1 MYNTHEGLFAGKIGR
16 LTYTGMAAIVPSA
29 LVYLYPEVIKLPIMK
44 KTFIAFM
51 ALSCIALANDEST
64 YVSKDANFT
73 QDSSGKVSL
82 DDITPSFSSGS
93 FAFSFDLDLVLE
105 YTGDS
110 FDFLLGFGD
119 GSQSGE
125 LSLSYAPNALTML
138 YPDLY
143 MMTIG
148 GNVEGG
154 LSMNN
159 MVFFN
164 ENSGNLVF
172 QVSDLFGDAPSASL
186 SWCGDDGS
194 GWTRLWS
201 GAITGTMPSTIT
213 KSTVTLTSDGGANVP
228 PVEKI
233 EFTAWQ
239 GEVTAADIQH
249 PTPAPTV
256 PEPASATLS
265 LLALA
270 GLAARRRR

>member
-1 MYNTHEGLFAGKIGR
+1 
-16 LTYTGMAAIVPSA
+16 
-29 LVYLYPEVIKLPIMK
+29 
-44 KTFIAFM
+44 
-51 ALSCIALANDEST
+51 
-64 YVSKDANFT
+64 
-73 QDSSGKVSL
+73 
-82 DDITPSFSSGS
+82 
-93 FAFSFDLDLVLE
+93 
-105 YTGDS
+105 
-110 FDFLLGFGD
+110 
-119 GSQSGE
+119 
-125 LSLSYAPNALTML
+125 
-138 YPDLY
+138 
-143 MMTIG
+143 
-148 GNVEGG
+148 
-154 LSMNN
+154 MNN

-228 PVEKI
+228 PVEKL
-233 EFTAWQ
+233 ESTAWQ

-270 GLAARRRR
+270 GLAARRRRR